1 MGWPISSFGARKGD
15 SHNRRDSGE
24 GVQRTSAQSAEAYAD
39 GPVRKSRPPRTS
51 VNEGNPGVNDVA
63 ARSHESGLVIT
74 DVQVRL
80 VDNDRLR
87 AWATITFNGVFV
99 VKGIRVIQGNTRLF
113 VAMPSKQ
120 QKDGKYQ
127 DIAHPINPDFRD
139 FLERRILDVYHRI
152 DSEGGYRVAPRPFPP
167 DTDTEDG
174 EDF

>member
-1 MGWPISSFGARKGD
+1 MSWPIPSFGARKGD
-15 SHNRRDSGE
+15 SNNRRDSSEAVNRASAPPDPYGN
-24 GVQRTSAQSAEAYAD
+24 QPTSKQ
-39 GPVRKSRPPRTS
+39 RPPRTS
-51 VNEGNPGVNDVA
+51 VNEGNDGANEFA
-63 ARSHESGLVIT
+63 SQAHESGLVIT

-152 DSEGGYRVAPRPFPP
+152 DEEGGYRVAPRSFA
-167 DTDTEDG
+167 DAGTEDG
-174 EDF
+174 EEF

>member
-1 MGWPISSFGARKGD
+1 MSWPIPSFGARKGD
-15 SHNRRDSGE
+15 SHNRRDSSE
-24 GVQRTSAQSAEAYAD
+24 AVNRASAHSADPYGNQPNREQ
-39 GPVRKSRPPRTS
+39 RPPRTS
-51 VNEGNPGVNDVA
+51 VNEGNDGVNDLA
-63 ARSHESGLVIT
+63 SQSHDSGLVIT

-152 DSEGGYRVAPRPFPP
+152 DAEGVYRVAPRSFADA
-167 DTDTEDG
+167 DTVDRE
-174 EDF
+174 EF